1 MRDPSRV
8 RVGGPLKSYVQ
19 GFRGELELQGYARGT
34 VVLHLQLMGHLSRW
48 LFVQG
53 LDAAALF
60 AAVMERYLVERR
72 SAGYVNHRTN
82 QALKP
87 LLGYLRQQGV
97 PVAAE
102 AAVTPAE
109 HLLAGYAHY
118 LRCERGLA
126 ETTIRRNVDLARPF
140 LARVETTERV
150 ALERLN
156 AGAVTGFVLTRCR
169 EVGGKSAPRMLT
181 ALRSLLVYLH
191 VEGLID
197 APLDAAVPSVAAWKL
212 TGLPKALGADQVTAL
227 LASCDQDTVVG
238 RRDLAILTMLVRL
251 GLRAGEL
258 ASLRLADID
267 WRCGEITVRGKGNRS
282 ERLPLP
288 ADVGQAVV
296 AYLSATH
303 PATTAGREL
312 FGQVRAPHGALTRFA
327 VTQVVARAAGRAGMD
342 PIYAHRLRHTA
353 ATGMLRGG
361 GSLTEIGQ
369 VLRHR
374 NTLTTAIYAKVDTE
388 ALRALAR
395 RWPGGA
401 A

>member
-238 RRDLAILTMLVRL
+238 RRDLAISRCWSAWGCGRASSRRYGWPTSTGGAVRSPC
-251 GLRAGEL
+251 GARETAASDCRCPPTSGKRSWPTSAPHTPPQLRAVSYSG
-258 ASLRLADID
+258 
-267 WRCGEITVRGKGNRS
+267 RS
-282 ERLPLP
+282 VPRM
-288 ADVGQAVV
+288 G
-296 AYLSATH
+296 H
-303 PATTAGREL
+303 
-312 FGQVRAPHGALTRFA
+312 
-327 VTQVVARAAGRAGMD
+327 
-342 PIYAHRLRHTA
+342 
-353 ATGMLRGG
+353 
-361 GSLTEIGQ
+361 
-369 VLRHR
+369 
-374 NTLTTAIYAKVDTE
+374 
-388 ALRALAR
+388 
-395 RWPGGA
+395 
-401 A
+401 